1 MIKGGNHRR
10 KRIKWLLLIWTLV
23 SFQIVAL
30 AQETTYDADTIPE
43 ASSEFIDDHKKQLN
57 VKFEVSNDINEY
69 SVEDEGTTLVLRPN
83 LNLLYAFV
91 FSYKFLSI
99 RLGIRP
105 NTSKMEQENKGESD
119 TYRFRIQL
127 LFDNW
132 SHLIQYN
139 YDRGYYLDN
148 TGVLVSGEEPVRIQ
162 LPYMTTNVFFGTSIY
177 KFNENYSLRAIESQ
191 TEIQTKSAGSFV
203 LGANYNFYK
212 LVGLDRILFPGE
224 EIEQRDPHNEY
235 YGVSIA
241 ATGGYYYTYVW
252 KKSWFLNGFA
262 LPSAGIDMHQ
272 TKTTLGL
279 EQKTRHGQDFFT
291 SLDYGLGIG
300 YNGQKFFFGG
310 EIKNRWTNEKFNEDR
325 INIQPTKNTFS
336 IYAGYRFRA
345 PKTVSAPVDM
355 IEDKV
360 PILKD
365 DKN

>member
-1 MIKGGNHRR
+1 M
-10 KRIKWLLLIWTLV
+10 RILLI
-23 SFQIVAL
+23 AL
-30 AQETTYDADTIPE
+30 LSSLISPLMGQNL
-43 ASSEFIDDHKKQLN
+43 SSEADSIPSFNEYIDDHKRQLN

-69 SVEDEGTTLVLRPN
+69 SVENEGVDLILKPN
-83 LNLLYAFV
+83 LNLRYAFV

-105 NTSKMEQENKGESD
+105 NTSKEDQENKGESD

-132 SHLIQYN
+132 SHLLQYN

-148 TGVLVSGEEPVRIQ
+148 TSTLLLDAEPVRIQ
-162 LPYMTTNVFFGTSIY
+162 LPYMTTNVFYGTSVY
-177 KFNENYSLRAIESQ
+177 KFNPNYSIRAIESQ
-191 TEIQTKSAGSFV
+191 TEIQTKSAGTFI
-203 LGANYNFYK
+203 LGGSYNVYK
-212 LVGLDRILFPGE
+212 LVGLDRVLFPGE
-224 EIEQRDPHNEY
+224 EIEQRDPYNEY
-235 YGVSIA
+235 YGVSLA

-252 KKSWFLNGFA
+252 RKSWFLNGFA

-272 TKTTLGL
+272 AKTTSGEL
-279 EQKTRHGQDFFT
+279 QKTRHNQDFFT

-300 YNGQKFFFGG
+300 YNGKKFFFGG
-310 EIKNRWTNEKFNEDR
+310 EIKNRWTNEKFNEDKIR
-325 INIQPTKNTFS
+325 IQPEKNTFS

-345 PKTVSAPVDM
+345 PKTVSKPVDM

-365 DKN
+365 DNSR